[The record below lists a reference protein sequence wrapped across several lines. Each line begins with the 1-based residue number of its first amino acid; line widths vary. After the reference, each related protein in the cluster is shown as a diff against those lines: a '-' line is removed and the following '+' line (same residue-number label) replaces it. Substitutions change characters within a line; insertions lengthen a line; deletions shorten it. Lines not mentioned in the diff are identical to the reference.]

1 METISNYVV
10 SFLNYY
16 VANVNIVSSFFLG
29 IFIIILES
37 ILPMLPLGLF
47 VAFNVVI
54 FGNLL
59 GFFMSWGATLIGCS
73 LSFFIFR
80 KIRKKINNYIER
92 KPKFKNV
99 MENINKISFSNLVI
113 IMAFPFTPAFS
124 INIGAGLSNIP
135 YKKFIMAASIAKVS
149 IVYFWGYIGSTFIE
163 SMTDPGV
170 LIKLGIILLIA
181 FLLSKFVTKKFKID

>member
-1 METISNYVV
+1 METISNYIV

-54 FGNLL
+54 FGNVL

-80 KIRKKINNYIER
+80 KIRKKIDNYIEK

-170 LIKLGIILLIA
+170 LIKLVIILLIA

>member
-47 VAFNVVI
+47 VAFNVLI
-54 FGNLL
+54 FGNVL

-80 KIRKKINNYIER
+80 KIRKKIDNYIEK

>member
-54 FGNLL
+54 FGNVL

-80 KIRKKINNYIER
+80 KIREKIDNYIDK
-92 KPKFKNV
+92 KPKFKKV

-124 INIGAGLSNIP
+124 INIGAGLSNIH

-181 FLLSKFVTKKFKID
+181 FLLSKFVTKRFKID

>member
-47 VAFNVVI
+47 VAFNVLI
-54 FGNLL
+54 FGNVL

-80 KIRKKINNYIER
+80 KIRKKIDNYIER

-135 YKKFIMAASIAKVS
+135 YKKFIMAASIAKIS

-170 LIKLGIILLIA
+170 LIKLGIIFLIA

>member
-47 VAFNVVI
+47 VAFNVLI
-54 FGNLL
+54 FGNVL

-80 KIRKKINNYIER
+80 KIRKKIDNYIER

-99 MENINKISFSNLVI
+99 MKNINKISFSNLVI

-170 LIKLGIILLIA
+170 LIKLGIIFLIA